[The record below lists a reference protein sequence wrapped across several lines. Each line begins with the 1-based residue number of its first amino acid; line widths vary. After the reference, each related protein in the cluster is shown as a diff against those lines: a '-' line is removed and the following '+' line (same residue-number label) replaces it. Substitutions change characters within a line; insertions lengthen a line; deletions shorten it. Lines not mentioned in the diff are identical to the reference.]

1 MDLLISLLSR
11 LFPRLMN
18 RIKIDVV
25 VGRERKRRP
34 HPFSLW
40 TGSAGPP
47 RNDVPDYCPT
57 LPPAPAAFAPSDY
70 VSWPGLFDRSYTGR
84 HLPPSDAPI
93 GDLPAAEAV
102 VEAVFLRDGPMR
114 PCKKTSALFCFFAQ
128 WFTDSFLR
136 THPCDRRRH
145 TGNNEIDYCQ
155 IYGLD
160 EGTTRAL
167 RVGRGGLMKMRA
179 LPGGDRL
186 PLLVGADG
194 TIAPE
199 FAGLSYVA
207 LGHQDGAPLG
217 AFYQARLRD
226 SFKPAV
232 DEPARWGAMYAAG
245 LDRGNSTIFYTA
257 LSTMCVR
264 EHNRIARDLAVLRP
278 GWDDDRL
285 FETARLVNIHNVLE
299 IVIEDYINH
308 ISGGPTFKLDSGF
321 AEKRPWYRT
330 NRISLEFNLLYR
342 WHSLVPDEV
351 VVDGQP
357 LSHFDYRFNNRL
369 LEASGPERLINQAS
383 IAPAGRIGLFN
394 TPKWLA
400 RAEAASITLGREF
413 RLQSFNAYCRRFSHK
428 PYGSI
433 RELVGGDARA
443 AAALEQLY
451 GNDVEKVDFAVGLFA
466 EGRSNSD
473 PDAAL
478 PPLLRTMVAVDAF
491 THILTN
497 PVLSAQVREAAFDGE
512 LAPFVRNTGGV
523 TGLMARNSGPGE
535 RAVPSFSVKEK

>member
-47 RNDVPDYCPT
+47 RNDVPDYCPA
-57 LPPAPAAFAPSDY
+57 LPPAPSAFAPSDY

-84 HLPPSDAPI
+84 HLPPSDTPLA
-93 GDLPAAEAV
+93 DLPPAEAV
-102 VEAVFLRDGPMR
+102 VEAVFVREGPMR

-167 RVGRGGLMKMRA
+167 RAGHGGLMKMRA

-194 TIAPE
+194 LIDPQ

-207 LGHQDGAPLG
+207 RGHQQGASLG

-232 DEPARWGAMYAAG
+232 AEPARWNAMYAAG

-264 EHNRIARDLAVLRP
+264 EHNRIARDLAALRP
-278 GWDDDRL
+278 AWDDDRL
-285 FETARLVNIHNVLE
+285 FETARLINIHNVLE
-299 IVIEDYINH
+299 IVVEDYINH

-357 LSHFDYRFNNRL
+357 LRHFDYRFNNRL

-394 TPKWLA
+394 TPKWLG
-400 RAEAASITLGREF
+400 RAEAASIMLGREF

-466 EGRSNSD
+466 EGRSKSD

-497 PVLSAQVREAAFDGE
+497 PVLSAQVREAAFDGD
-512 LAPFVRNTGGV
+512 LAPFIRNTGGV

-535 RAVPSFSVKEK
+535 RAVPSFSVKQK